1 MDGVELAADGEV
13 AEARSLVLPRGV
25 RGKSRFGVFNALP
38 YGGPFCT
45 DEGNDAASAAV
56 EMEAAALLMPV
67 CGADVD
73 AAWDSVPE
81 GDGEG

>member
-1 MDGVELAADGEV
+1 MELATDGEV

-25 RGKSRFGVFNALP
+25 GGKSRSGVFNALP

-45 DEGNDAASAAV
+45 DEGKDAAPAAV
-56 EMEAAALLMPV
+56 EMEAAALLVSV
-67 CGADVD
+67 CGTDVN
-73 AAWDSVPE
+73 AAWHSVPE